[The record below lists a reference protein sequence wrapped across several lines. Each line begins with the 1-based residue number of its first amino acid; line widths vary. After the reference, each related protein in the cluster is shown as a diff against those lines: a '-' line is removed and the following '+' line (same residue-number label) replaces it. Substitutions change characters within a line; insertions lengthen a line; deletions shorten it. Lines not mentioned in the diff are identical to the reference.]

1 MSTFQRLEFSQ
12 FRNIENLSL
21 LADSRVNLIFGANGS
36 GKTSILEA
44 IHLLATGKSFRSTKT
59 APLIRHES
67 SELTVFAAL
76 TGGVRVGMQ
85 KFRNQKPVLKLQGE
99 KQPNWIE
106 VARLLPVQVL
116 DSTTFRLLEG
126 SPRERRR
133 FLDWGVFHVEPSFVE
148 HWRNSRKCL
157 ANRNYLLKSTRP
169 DRDQLRAWNAEL
181 VREAEQVDKARAR
194 YFDQF
199 LPVFTRVL
207 TEITTLTDLT
217 LLYRRGWDAELSLIE
232 VLDRNEAQDIRYG
245 ITQNGPHRADI
256 IVKQGGIP
264 ACDVLSRGQQKMLV
278 SALKLAQGVIQSEV
292 ENRRCIFLVDDL
304 PAELDEANRGS
315 ICRFLQQM
323 EGQVFLTCV
332 DDSTLKN
339 SLDWDASVT
348 KFHVEHGKICN

>member
-12 FRNIENLSL
+12 FRNIEKLTL
-21 LADSRVNLIFGANGS
+21 TADPCVNLIFGANGS

-59 APLIRHES
+59 APLINHVS
-67 SELTVFAAL
+67 NELTVFAAL
-76 TGGVRVGMQ
+76 AGGVNIGMQ

-99 KQPNWIE
+99 KQPNWVE

-157 ANRNYLLKSTRP
+157 ANRNYLLKSNRP

-181 VREAEQVDKARAR
+181 AREAEQVDRARAR
-194 YFDQF
+194 YFDHF
-199 LPVFTRVL
+199 LPVFTSVL
-207 TEITTLTDLT
+207 KEITTLTDLT
-217 LLYRRGWDAELSLIE
+217 LQYRRGWDADLGLMDVLS
-232 VLDRNEAQDIRYG
+232 RNESQDIRSG

-256 IVKQGGIP
+256 IVKQGGV
-264 ACDVLSRGQQKMLV
+264 AASEVLSRGQQKMLV
-278 SALKLAQGVIQSEV
+278 SALKLAQGVIQSET
-292 ENRRCIFLVDDL
+292 ENRRCVFLVDDL

-315 ICRFLQQM
+315 ICRFLQKM
-323 EGQVFLTCV
+323 GGQVFLTCV
-332 DDSTLKN
+332 DDSTLKY
-339 SLDWDASVT
+339 SLDWEASVT
-348 KFHVEHGKICN
+348 KFHVEHGKISH